1 MKQKIEWFNEKM
13 AGLKDIPLLML
24 RLILAYGFYSPAV
37 MKLTKPAGVAKFFER
52 MEIPFPLMNVYLA
65 GITEALGVILL
76 VLGFGTRLIAIPLII
91 TMFVAIYTVHWD
103 HGFAASEGGIQ
114 IPLYFLIMLFTLLA
128 YGSGKISLD
137 YLIGKKRK

>member
-37 MKLTKPAGVAKFFER
+37 MKLTKPDGVAKFFER

-65 GITEALGVILL
+65 GITEALGVIML
-76 VLGFGTRLIAIPLII
+76 VLGFGTRLIAIPLMV

-103 HGFAASEGGIQ
+103 NGFSASAKGIQ

-128 YGSGKISLD
+128 YGSGKFSLD
-137 YLIGKKRK
+137 YLFGKKGK